1 MMTKRSL
8 QRIYYMTL
16 QKAERKAKSRK
27 WVMVVLAYL
36 LDTIRVNSATL
47 YALNN
52 KKDPTKQNSV
62 KHGYYIAEQLVL
74 LHIQQRN
81 RVDLNSIVM
90 R

>member
-1 MMTKRSL
+1 
-8 QRIYYMTL
+8 MTL

-52 KKDPTKQNSV
+52 KKDPTKQNAV

-74 LHIQQRN
+74 LHIQRRN